1 MALNEALQYVL
12 DRTENAYL
20 SDEEEEEIEE
30 PDYAILGREVMLII
44 ECYEQG
50 ELAPLS
56 Q

>member
-20 SDEEEEEIEE
+20 SDEEEEETEE

-44 ECYEQG
+44 ECYEHG
-50 ELAPLS
+50 ELTPP
-56 Q
+56 